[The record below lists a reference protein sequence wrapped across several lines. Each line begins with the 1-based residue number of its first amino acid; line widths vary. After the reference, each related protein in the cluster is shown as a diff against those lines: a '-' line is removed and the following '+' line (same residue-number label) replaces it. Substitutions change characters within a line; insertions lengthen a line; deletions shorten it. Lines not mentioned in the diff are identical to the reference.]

1 MSGMDVI
8 SSRKGGVSL
17 GTLSPDPWDFIAV
30 DANPSWCFSNLTAGV
45 QLTLNP
51 SLVLAPESALRLPPG
66 RALSSAPAVV
76 VYLYETLVAM
86 AERENKT

>member
-1 MSGMDVI
+1 MSGMDEI

-17 GTLSPDPWDFIAV
+17 GTLSPDPWDFFRF
-30 DANPSWCFSNLTAGV
+30 DAIPVVNLSLGSSFEP
-45 QLTLNP
+45 QLG
-51 SLVLAPESALRLPPG
+51 LAPESALRLPPG